1 MKHSYIFS
9 TGQSVKAWQLL
20 TYDLLSMTQ
29 LSWKKIFFIS
39 KKAQFF
45 STLSWLN
52 VWFQLCHPP
61 LWFGGVCM
69 ADGISELW
77 RVGWRP
83 SAPSITQWW
92 TWEASPWQH
101 GGWAEVGGTNGVK
114 DRAREGS
121 QLPQYGDCKKGWM
134 EKKCPGLRSGIYD
147 GGIRWTMPSLAVC
160 LCEGWGWISW
170 LFVHTLSAVW
180 IIKGAFHHVAI
191 IFCFRTL
198 FYSIGLGK
206 QPCLFSYSSPADVCV
221 RVTAHQ
227 CKWWIW

>member
-20 TYDLLSMTQ
+20 TCDLLSMTQ
-29 LSWKKIFFIS
+29 LSLKKIFHFQ

-45 STLSWLN
+45 SARSWLN

-69 ADGISELW
+69 ADGICELW

-92 TWEASPWQH
+92 TWEASPWQL

-121 QLPQYGDCKKGWM
+121 QLPQYGDCKNKGLGKEEGGWM
-134 EKKCPGLRSGIYD
+134 EKSVQDWGHWYMTGVLD
-147 GGIRWTMPSLAVC
+147 G
-160 LCEGWGWISW
+160 
-170 LFVHTLSAVW
+170 
-180 IIKGAFHHVAI
+180 
-191 IFCFRTL
+191 
-198 FYSIGLGK
+198 
-206 QPCLFSYSSPADVCV
+206 PCLALLYVCV
-221 RVTAHQ
+221 RDEGGFLG
-227 CKWWIW
+227 CFCIP

>member
-1 MKHSYIFS
+1 MSRPGNSWHI
-9 TGQSVKAWQLL
+9 
-20 TYDLLSMTQ
+20 TYYQWHNSLG
-29 LSWKKIFFIS
+29 KRFFIS

-92 TWEASPWQH
+92 TWEANPWQL
-101 GGWAEVGGTNGVK
+101 GGCAEVGGTNGVK

-121 QLPQYGDCKKGWM
+121 QLPQYGDCKNKGLGK
-134 EKKCPGLRSGIYD
+134 EGGGVDGEKCPGLRSGIYD

-170 LFVHTLSAVW
+170 LFVHILSAVW
-180 IIKGAFHHVAI
+180 IIKGAFHHVAV
-191 IFCFRTL
+191 IFCFCTSILQRRTRKTTLPL
-198 FYSIGLGK
+198 FLQFSRW
-206 QPCLFSYSSPADVCV
+206 CLC
-221 RVTAHQ
+221 
-227 CKWWIW
+227 